1 MKFFMTKK
9 IILFI
14 FVLNIS
20 FANTSNLY
28 ISRHNAITKAI
39 EEVSPAVVGINVTQI
54 KQHSAHPFFDPFFSP
69 FSDPFFEDFFR
80 PKMRKYK
87 VKNLGSGVIIS
98 SDGYIITNS
107 HVIENADEIIVSMS
121 EGKTYNAEIIGSD
134 DLTDIALI
142 KINEINLPNV
152 KFGDSD
158 SLIIGEWVIA
168 LGNPLGL
175 FDISNKPTATVG
187 ILSGKSMD
195 FGQKESGRVYQDMLQ
210 TDASI
215 NSGNSGGPLVN
226 SEGNVIG
233 INTFI
238 MTNSNYTSGSIGIG
252 FAIPINR
259 VIEVSNILKLNGEI
273 DRSFATGI
281 HVQPLDESMK
291 IFLDI
296 NDDIGV
302 IINDIEIGSS
312 GEKSGLKVGD
322 VILTIDDIGI
332 KSINDILRVIEEGL
346 YKANDIIV
354 LKVLRDKLELF
365 FELELASAK
374 KR

>member
-1 MKFFMTKK
+1 MTKK

-39 EEVSPAVVGINVTQI
+39 EKVSPAVVGINVTQI
-54 KQHSAHPFFDPFFSP
+54 KQHSAHPFVDPFFSP

>member
-39 EEVSPAVVGINVTQI
+39 EKVSPAVVGINVTQI

-226 SEGNVIG
+226 SDGNVIG

>member
-1 MKFFMTKK
+1 MNKK
-9 IILFI
+9 IILLS

-28 ISRHNAITKAI
+28 SSRHNAITKAI

-54 KQHSAHPFFDPFFSP
+54 KQHAAHPFFDPFFSP

-142 KINEINLPNV
+142 KINEVNLPNV
-152 KFGDSD
+152 QFGDSD
-158 SLIIGEWVIA
+158 NLIIGEWVIA

-187 ILSGKSMD
+187 ILSGKGMD

-226 SEGNVIG
+226 SDGNVIG

-238 MTNSNYTSGSIGIG
+238 MTNSNYKSGSIGIG

-259 VIEVSNILKLNGEI
+259 VIEISNILKLNGEI

-291 IFLDI
+291 NFLDI
-296 NDDIGV
+296 KDDIGV

-312 GEKSGLKVGD
+312 GEKSGLKIGD
-322 VILTIDDIGI
+322 VILTIDDVGI
-332 KSINDILRVIEEGL
+332 KSINDILKVIEEGL
-346 YKANDIIV
+346 YKANDIVV
-354 LKVLRDKLELF
+354 LKVLRNKLELI